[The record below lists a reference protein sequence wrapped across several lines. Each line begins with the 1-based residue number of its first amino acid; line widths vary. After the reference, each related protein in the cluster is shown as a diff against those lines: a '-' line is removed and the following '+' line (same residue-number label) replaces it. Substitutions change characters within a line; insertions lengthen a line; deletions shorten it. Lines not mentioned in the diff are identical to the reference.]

1 MSNASQASSRLSQA
15 FGGGNVDIVKV
26 LLEGRAFFALIL
38 IIIVFSIL
46 SPNYFSLSNFLTMAN
61 HVAIYGLLSIGML
74 LVILNGGIDLS
85 VGSALALA
93 GVIAG
98 ALMQGVTLSMFGV
111 VLYPPVWAVVV
122 LTCVL
127 GGCIGA
133 VNGVLIAY
141 LRVPA
146 FVATLGTLYVARG
159 VALLMTN
166 GLTYN
171 NLSGRPELGNT
182 GFDWLGFNR
191 LAGVPIGVLVLAV
204 VAVVCHLML
213 TRTAFGRWLYAS
225 GGNERAADLS
235 GVPVKRV
242 KITVYVL
249 SGICA
254 AIAGL
259 VLSSQLTSAGP
270 TAGTTYELTAIA
282 AVVIGGAAL
291 TGGRGTVGGTMLG
304 AFVIGFL
311 SDGLV
316 IVGVSAYWQTVFT
329 GAVIVLAVLLN
340 SIQYGRGAGSHKHR
354 RLDLSATATGRAA
367 VAESNAAWSAITQGK
382 GRHCKCSRLSKRALL
397 AAVAITPL
405 LAGSAWAEGLI
416 SIIVTDPSN
425 PYWLTEGKV
434 AEATAKEMGYT
445 ATVAAHKGDTNTE
458 SNLIDTAITNKSVAI
473 ILDPANADGSVGAVK
488 KAVAANIPV
497 FLVNAEINQDG
508 LAKAQLV
515 SNNAQGAAIGAQQW
529 VESVGDKGKYVE
541 LFGNP
546 ADNNAATRSNG
557 YETVL
562 TQYPDLEKSAQEV
575 ANWDRTQGFNKMQSM
590 LQANPDIVGV
600 ISGNDEMALGAIA
613 ALKEAGKLDQIK
625 VGGFDGSPDAV
636 AAVKAGEMQ
645 YTVLQPVATFSAEAV
660 RQADSFI
667 KTGKTGADSEKQ
679 LFDCI
684 LVTKDNVD
692 DFTGPFTMK
701 Q

>member
-1 MSNASQASSRLSQA
+1 
-15 FGGGNVDIVKV
+15 
-26 LLEGRAFFALIL
+26 
-38 IIIVFSIL
+38 
-46 SPNYFSLSNFLTMAN
+46 
-61 HVAIYGLLSIGML
+61 ML
-74 LVILNGGIDLS
+74 
-85 VGSALALA
+85 
-93 GVIAG
+93 
-98 ALMQGVTLSMFGV
+98 
-111 VLYPPVWAVVV
+111 
-122 LTCVL
+122 
-127 GGCIGA
+127 
-133 VNGVLIAY
+133 
-141 LRVPA
+141 
-146 FVATLGTLYVARG
+146 
-159 VALLMTN
+159 
-166 GLTYN
+166 
-171 NLSGRPELGNT
+171 
-182 GFDWLGFNR
+182 
-191 LAGVPIGVLVLAV
+191 
-204 VAVVCHLML
+204 
-213 TRTAFGRWLYAS
+213 
-225 GGNERAADLS
+225 
-235 GVPVKRV
+235 
-242 KITVYVL
+242 
-249 SGICA
+249 
-254 AIAGL
+254 
-259 VLSSQLTSAGP
+259 
-270 TAGTTYELTAIA
+270 
-282 AVVIGGAAL
+282 
-291 TGGRGTVGGTMLG
+291 
-304 AFVIGFL
+304 
-311 SDGLV
+311 
-316 IVGVSAYWQTVFT
+316 
-329 GAVIVLAVLLN
+329 
-340 SIQYGRGAGSHKHR
+340 
-354 RLDLSATATGRAA
+354 
-367 VAESNAAWSAITQGK
+367 
-382 GRHCKCSRLSKRALL
+382 RHTKRALL
-397 AAVAITPL
+397 AAVAVTPL
-405 LAGSAWAEGLI
+405 LAGTAWADGLI

-434 AEATAKEMGYT
+434 AEATAKELGYT

-562 TQYPDLEKSAQEV
+562 TQYPDLEKSAREV

-590 LQANPDIVGV
+590 LQAHPDIIGV

-613 ALKEAGKLDQIK
+613 ALKEAGKLDQVK

-679 LFDCI
+679 LFDCV
-684 LVTKDNVD
+684 LVTKDNAD
-692 DFTGPFTMK
+692 QFTAPFTMK